1 MERIIQIDFND
12 AKVFIAVVVAA
23 WALSHAIHTTTIYP
37 NSCIIIHSLFIC
49 NELLK
54 WAI

>member
-1 MERIIQIDFND
+1 MERIIQIDSND
-12 AKVFIAVVVAA
+12 AKIFIVIAVVA
-23 WALSHAIHTTTIYP
+23 WALLCVTHTTAIYP
-37 NSCIIIHSLFIC
+37 NSCVIIHSLFIC